1 MAWVAAMNAAMAAA
15 SKTNDPNGGMSP
27 ADVSTGLAIVGAI
40 ALGVLAV
47 ALLPEAAVAATAGFL
62 LRMLIGS
69 GAAALAAAR

>member
-1 MAWVAAMNAAMAAA
+1 MNAAMAAA
-15 SKTNDPNGGMSP
+15 SQTNDPNGGMSP
-27 ADVSTGLAIVGAI
+27 AHVSTGLAIVGAI

-69 GAAALAAAR
+69 GAAALAASH